1 MYKTCFGHK
10 NECCSSFCAQLHTH
24 YRSIIYQQKSQ
35 DKLSNEFNNNIDANS
50 TLNKFEK
57 KIAFCNDSGKRT
69 SKVGVCSQC
78 VNSYLGVLT
87 DLIKTTMTTMA
98 MTRTRTPTITPTTI
112 SVV

>member
-35 DKLSNEFNNNIDANS
+35 DKLSNEINNNIDANS
-50 TLNKFEK
+50 ALNEFEK
-57 KIAFCNDSGKRT
+57 NTFSNNSGERT
-69 SKVGVCSQC
+69 SKVRVCSQC
-78 VNSYLGVLT
+78 VRSYVGVLT